1 MLRRIYNWTLALAGS
16 KRAVPSL
23 AVISFAESSFFP
35 IPPDV
40 MLIPMCLARPERAF
54 YYALVCTLA
63 SVAGGVAG
71 YAIGYLLYETVGQ
84 WIIGLYG
91 YAGKMEQLR
100 AFYKDWGWASV
111 LIGGLTP
118 VPFKLIT
125 ILSGLLEYNLALFV
139 AFATIARGVRFFA
152 LAGVMYF
159 WGAPI
164 KAFIDRYFAIL
175 TVLFAVMLIGGF
187 VLFAKMF

>member
-1 MLRRIYNWTLALAGS
+1 MLRRLYNWTLSLAGS

-23 AVISFAESSFFP
+23 AVISFVESSFFP

-40 MLIPMCLARPERAF
+40 MLIPMCLARPDRAF
-54 YYALVCTLA
+54 FYALVCTLA
-63 SVAGGVAG
+63 SVAGGIAG

-84 WIIGLYG
+84 FIIWFWG
-91 YAGKMEQLR
+91 YADKMEQLR
-100 AFYKDWGWASV
+100 AFYKEWGWASV

-125 ILSGLLEYNLALFV
+125 ILSGLLEYNMPLFV
-139 AFATIARGVRFFA
+139 LFATLARGARFFA

-175 TVLFAVMLIGGF
+175 TVLFAIMLVGGF

>member
-1 MLRRIYNWTLALAGS
+1 MLKRLYHWMLDRAAS
-16 KRAVPSL
+16 KKAVPSL
-23 AVISFAESSFFP
+23 ATVSFAESSFFP

-40 MLIPMCLARPERAF
+40 MLIPMCLARPEKAF
-54 YYALVCTLA
+54 YYAFVCTLA
-63 SVAGGVAG
+63 SVAGGIAG

-91 YAGKMEQLR
+91 YAGKMDQLR
-100 AFYKDWGWASV
+100 AFYDKWGWASV

-125 ILSGLLEYNLALFV
+125 ILSGLLEYNLLLFIV
-139 AFATIARGVRFFA
+139 FSVIARGARFFA
-152 LAGVMYF
+152 LAGVLYF
-159 WGAPI
+159 WGEPI
-164 KAFIDRYFAIL
+164 KAFIDRYFAAL
-175 TVLFAVMLIGGF
+175 TVLFTIMLVGGF

>member
-1 MLRRIYNWTLALAGS
+1 MLKRLYHWMLDRAAS
-16 KRAVPSL
+16 KKAVPSL
-23 AVISFAESSFFP
+23 AVVSFAESSFFP

-40 MLIPMCLARPERAF
+40 MLIPMCLARPEKAF
-54 YYALVCTLA
+54 YYAFVCTLA
-63 SVAGGVAG
+63 SVAGGIAG

-84 WIIGLYG
+84 WIIGMYG
-91 YAGKMEQLR
+91 YAGKMDQLR
-100 AFYKDWGWASV
+100 AFYDKWGWASV

-125 ILSGLLEYNLALFV
+125 ILSGLLEYNFMLFV
-139 AFATIARGVRFFA
+139 VFSVIARGARFFA
-152 LAGVMYF
+152 LAGVLYF
-159 WGAPI
+159 WGEPI

-187 VLFAKMF
+187 VVFAKMF

>member
-1 MLRRIYNWTLALAGS
+1 MLKRLYHWMLDRAAS
-16 KRAVPSL
+16 KKAVPSL
-23 AVISFAESSFFP
+23 AVVSFAESSFFP

-40 MLIPMCLARPERAF
+40 MLIPMCLARPDKAF
-54 YYALVCTLA
+54 YYAFVCTLA
-63 SVAGGVAG
+63 SVAGGIAG

-84 WIIGLYG
+84 WIIGMYG
-91 YAGKMEQLR
+91 YAGKMDQLR
-100 AFYKDWGWASV
+100 AFYDKWGWASV

-125 ILSGLLEYNLALFV
+125 ILSGLLEYNFLLFV
-139 AFATIARGVRFFA
+139 VFSVIARGARFFA
-152 LAGVMYF
+152 LAGVLYF
-159 WGAPI
+159 WGEPI

-187 VLFAKMF
+187 VVFAKMF

>member
-1 MLRRIYNWTLALAGS
+1 MLKRLYHWMLDRAAS
-16 KRAVPSL
+16 KKAVPSL
-23 AVISFAESSFFP
+23 ATVSFAESSFFP

-40 MLIPMCLARPERAF
+40 MLIPMCLARPEKAF
-54 YYALVCTLA
+54 YYAFVCTLA

-91 YAGKMEQLR
+91 YAGKMDQLR
-100 AFYKDWGWASV
+100 AFYDKWGWASV

-125 ILSGLLEYNLALFV
+125 ILSGLLEYNLLLFIV
-139 AFATIARGVRFFA
+139 FSVIARGARFFA
-152 LAGVMYF
+152 LASVLYF
-159 WGAPI
+159 WGEPI
-164 KAFIDRYFAIL
+164 KAFIDRYFAAL
-175 TVLFAVMLIGGF
+175 TVLFTIMLIGGF

>member
-1 MLRRIYNWTLALAGS
+1 MLKRLYHWMLDRAAS
-16 KRAVPSL
+16 KKAVPSL
-23 AVISFAESSFFP
+23 AAVSFAESSFFP

-54 YYALVCTLA
+54 YYAFICTLA

-91 YAGKMEQLR
+91 YAGKMDQLR
-100 AFYKDWGWASV
+100 AFYDKWGWASV

-125 ILSGLLEYNLALFV
+125 ILSGLLEYNLLLFV
-139 AFATIARGVRFFA
+139 IFAVIARGARFFA
-152 LAGVMYF
+152 LAAVLYF
-159 WGAPI
+159 WGDPI
-164 KAFIDRYFAIL
+164 KAFIDRYFAAL

-187 VLFAKMF
+187 VVFAKLF